1 MPKILR
7 LLHSI
12 PTADSWTR
20 LIRFR
25 TFLRCSWFP
34 GILEVEPWIRAG
46 SAIELGAPVT
56 ERAGPMLQS
65 RVVERALES
74 LTAIV
79 NLSTGIT
86 DPRDRASAVQLF
98 EILRNGGERFTPEE
112 VKAWLVGKGGWK
124 AIHAQEVTEVAQKVL
139 ERRRLKSGTHRWRPD
154 ILNIWRVEAQEER
167 NTSQEKTS

>member
-1 MPKILR
+1 
-7 LLHSI
+7 
-12 PTADSWTR
+12 
-20 LIRFR
+20 
-25 TFLRCSWFP
+25 
-34 GILEVEPWIRAG
+34 
-46 SAIELGAPVT
+46 
-56 ERAGPMLQS
+56 MLQS